1 MIRVVKN
8 CSIGMAW
15 ITSLPSIPPTS
26 GPSAA
31 RKAVMYLRDVW
42 LAKKKIERATSAS
55 AMNPRC
61 VESHTKSHM
70 WQIQAAAMGR

>member
-1 MIRVVKN
+1 
-8 CSIGMAW
+8 MAW

-31 RKAVMYLRDVW
+31 RKAVTYLRDVW
-42 LAKKKIERATSAS
+42 LAKKKIERATSAD

-61 VESHTKSHM
+61 LDSHRKGHM
-70 WQIQAAAMGR
+70 TFIKAAAMGR